1 MAEDPTQ
8 TEDPALVEDFDVVV
22 LGTGLTEC
30 IMSGLMSVDKKK
42 VLHIDRNDFYGGA
55 AASLTL
61 DQLFAK
67 FKQGEADDSMGAKR
81 DYNCDLI
88 PKFVMAKGLLVKILL
103 HTRTTHYLDFA
114 KVGGSYVMAKGTVNK
129 VPATAQEAMS
139 SNLMGMFEKRR
150 MKKLLDYAFTF
161 DRADASTHGGKDMST
176 QPMQATFDEYSL
188 DVATAT
194 FIGHS
199 IALYTDDEYLTKPS
213 DVTLEKMKLYAES
226 MMQYG
231 DSPFIYPLYGLGDL
245 PQAFAR
251 LSAVYGGTFMLDTPF
266 KGIVTDDDGELC
278 GINSTV
284 SGKDCVLKCKAI
296 FASPD
301 YFPDKVEKKGDIARC
316 YCILNQPVM
325 PDGKTPCESGQIIIP
340 GAEAG
345 KKNDIYVMWMGKS
358 LQVAPDGYV
367 YCILSTL
374 LEGGAPDAELS
385 AGLKLLPPRVK
396 QFMAVDPYFEPKD
409 DGKEENIFI
418 SNSYDATSHFET
430 VSKDCL
436 NLYERYSGE
445 AITLVDN
452 SVDQ

>member
-1 MAEDPTQ
+1 M
-8 TEDPALVEDFDVVV
+8 
-22 LGTGLTEC
+22 C
-30 IMSGLMSVDKKK
+30 
-42 VLHIDRNDFYGGA
+42 
-55 AASLTL
+55 
-61 DQLFAK
+61 
-67 FKQGEADDSMGAKR
+67 
-81 DYNCDLI
+81 
-88 PKFVMAKGLLVKILL
+88 
-103 HTRTTHYLDFA
+103 
-114 KVGGSYVMAKGTVNK
+114 
-129 VPATAQEAMS
+129 
-139 SNLMGMFEKRR
+139 
-150 MKKLLDYAFTF
+150 
-161 DRADASTHGGKDMST
+161 HGR
-176 QPMQATFDEYSL
+176 
-188 DVATAT
+188 
-194 FIGHS
+194 
-199 IALYTDDEYLTKPS
+199 YLTKPS

-316 YCILNQPVM
+316 YCILKQPVM

-340 GAEAG
+340 GAECG
-345 KKNDIYVMWMGKS
+345 KKNDVYVMWMGKS